1 MTAAA
6 TLSGCR
12 RNGARFSLTTTRSG
26 EHSRTLPDISP
37 RLIEGMAYTVTRKEV
52 KNVKVKTKVK
62 AADVVMG
69 FWE

>member
-1 MTAAA
+1 MTASRGIQGAA
-6 TLSGCR
+6 LANYR
-12 RNGARFSLTTTRSG
+12 RHPTADRVAETPS
-26 EHSRTLPDISP
+26 DISP

-52 KNVKVKTKVK
+52 RNVKVKTKVK